1 MAKVEGEQRNVKTPL
16 LDFASTLRLTLKAW
30 PVIAAATIGLCYLTQ
45 TVAKGFGIELPD
57 QANIEIVK
65 RYAGWNKIFIFLCTQ
80 ILLWMPVIE
89 EFYFRHFLYRRPQ
102 EPISRHGIFYALIPT
117 CVILAAGVC
126 TQLGFFGPAS
136 HDRVLYSFRT
146 CAHPWLCFWLAV
158 SLFSSFEYTIRVF
171 LGRLIAK
178 TSAWSIA
185 VFSAILFSAAH
196 YLAQPFPDSAFLAL
210 CFFGLAQCWLYK
222 KTGHLWCAILN
233 HGLFNLTNLVLLFIL
248 PEA

>member
-1 MAKVEGEQRNVKTPL
+1 MEAEVEQRNSNIPL
-16 LDFASTLRLTLKAW
+16 FGFAYNLRLTLKSW
-30 PVIAAATIGLCYLTQ
+30 PVIALATIGLCYLTQ
-45 TVAKGFGIELPD
+45 TVAKWFGIELPD

-65 RYAGWNKIFIFLCTQ
+65 RYAGWNWNFALLCFQ
-80 ILLWMPVIE
+80 ILMLMPAFE
-89 EFYFRHFLYRRPQ
+89 EFYFRYFLYKRPRVDLTGRS
-102 EPISRHGIFYALIPT
+102 ILHALIPT
-117 CVILAAGVC
+117 VVILLLAACVP
-126 TQLGFFGPAS
+126 LGLFGPKP
-136 HDRVLYSFRT
+136 HDYVLSEFPSGPWACY
-146 CAHPWLCFWLAV
+146 WLCVSALAFV
-158 SLFSSFEYTIRVF
+158 EYSIRVF

-178 TSAWSIA
+178 TSTWSIA

-210 CFFGLAQCWLYK
+210 FFFGFAQCWLYR

>member
-1 MAKVEGEQRNVKTPL
+1 MSSLKL
-16 LDFASTLRLTLKAW
+16 TLRSW
-30 PVIAAATIGLCYLTQ
+30 PVIALATIGLCYLTQ
-45 TVAKGFGIELPD
+45 TVAKLFGIELPD
-57 QANIEIVK
+57 QANIELVK
-65 RYAGWNKIFIFLCTQ
+65 RYAGWNKTF
-80 ILLWMPVIE
+80 ILLCAQVIILMPALE
-89 EFYFRHFLYRRPQ
+89 EFYFRRFLYRGPQ
-102 EPISRHGIFYALIPT
+102 EVLGRRSLLCALIPT
-117 CVILAAGVC
+117 VAILLLAAC
-126 TQLGFFGPAS
+126 IPLRLFGPETYE
-136 HDRVLYSFRT
+136 HVLSKLPNGLWFYY
-146 CAHPWLCFWLAV
+146 WLGV
-158 SLFSSFEYTIRVF
+158 SMLSSVEYGIRVF

-178 TSAWSIA
+178 TSTWSIA